1 MTQGRDRARRTVHA
15 AATPGHCAQMAKK
28 YGWKL
33 KQFTPNGNR
42 ILPVDCEFE
51 GEAQFPNYMED
62 E

>member
-1 MTQGRDRARRTVHA
+1 
-15 AATPGHCAQMAKK
+15 MAKK